1 MCSTW
6 SYTSTPRSSELQT
19 HPPVIAH
26 LWVHVT
32 VPQVPSEDWAGG
44 YGGGDAVDS
53 GGEIPC
59 RRMRSGSYIKAMG
72 DDDSADSDTSPKA
85 SPKSTLI
92 AQRDAFKRSASMDQR
107 LNATNSGSRC
117 ETPTLSSLRTTELSC
132 VRFRYSC
139 KQCTD
144 AYPNSRTTP
153 KTHTR
158 SRSYTR
164 SLTSTQVNRCSF
176 VQLFATETPI
186 SSFWPSRSWETH
198 STVSLSPCVR
208 PCSGKWSLRLSRRW
222 ICPACSEL
230 AATATYVPSRRA
242 AHKTTTA
249 SPSSPCLD
257 PREASKVGPVSV
269 CQPGL
274 GCGCGGS
281 DRVLRACGGLFPG
294 RRPGEGASG
303 TSPEQNK
310 LPHKRRDTLTHPF
323 LMWRL
328 FVSTFCSQAYS
339 CLHISFSSH
348 RSSWCDRRFLWF
360 SNRYKSTQEH
370 RMYQCAMSFEWASD
384 FWSSCYQ
391 QTSPNQKANRS
402 KPSTK
407 IFKQIMS
414 GTPDTKTV

>member
-1 MCSTW
+1 M
-6 SYTSTPRSSELQT
+6 
-19 HPPVIAH
+19 
-26 LWVHVT
+26 HVT

-117 ETPTLSSLRTTELSC
+117 EPPTLSSLRTTELSR
-132 VRFRYSC
+132 VWFRYSC

-176 VQLFATETPI
+176 VQ
-186 SSFWPSRSWETH
+186 SSLSICANLYLPSHSWEIH
-198 STVSLSPCVR
+198 STASLSPCAR
-208 PCSGKWSLRLSRRW
+208 PCSGRWSLRLWRRW

-230 AATATYVPSRRA
+230 AATATYAPSRRA
-242 AHKTTTA
+242 ARRMMTA

-257 PREASKVGPVSV
+257 PREASKAGPVSV

-274 GCGCGGS
+274 GCAAVVLI
-281 DRVLRACGGLFPG
+281 RVLRACGGLFPG
-294 RRPGEGASG
+294 RGPSEGASG
-303 TSPEQNK
+303 TSREQNK
-310 LPHKRRDTLTHPF
+310 LLHKCRDTLMHPF
-323 LMWRL
+323 LIQRL
-328 FVSTFCSQAYS
+328 SVSSFCSRAYS
-339 CLHISFSSH
+339 CFRISFSSH
-348 RSSWCDRRFLWF
+348 HSPRCDRRFLRF
-360 SNRYKSTQEH
+360 SNRYRNTQEH
-370 RMYQCAMSFEWASD
+370 QMYQCAMSFEWASD
-384 FWSSCYQ
+384 FWSRLLS

-407 IFKQIMS
+407 SWVAHQTQRQF
-414 GTPDTKTV
+414 GTGMERRV

>member
-1 MCSTW
+1 M
-6 SYTSTPRSSELQT
+6 
-19 HPPVIAH
+19 
-26 LWVHVT
+26 
-32 VPQVPSEDWAGG
+32 
-44 YGGGDAVDS
+44 DS

-117 ETPTLSSLRTTELSC
+117 ETPTLSNLRTTELSC

-176 VQLFATETPI
+176 VQ
-186 SSFWPSRSWETH
+186 SSLSICVNLYLPSCSWEIH

-208 PCSGKWSLRLSRRW
+208 PCSGRWSLRLSRRW

-230 AATATYVPSRRA
+230 AATATYAPSRRA
-242 AHKTTTA
+242 ARRTMTA
-249 SPSSPCLD
+249 SLSSPCLD
-257 PREASKVGPVSV
+257 PREASKAGPVSV

-274 GCGCGGS
+274 GCADVS
-281 DRVLRACGGLFPG
+281 AVVLIEF
-294 RRPGEGASG
+294 
-303 TSPEQNK
+303 
-310 LPHKRRDTLTHPF
+310 
-323 LMWRL
+323 
-328 FVSTFCSQAYS
+328 
-339 CLHISFSSH
+339 
-348 RSSWCDRRFLWF
+348 
-360 SNRYKSTQEH
+360 
-370 RMYQCAMSFEWASD
+370 
-384 FWSSCYQ
+384 
-391 QTSPNQKANRS
+391 
-402 KPSTK
+402 
-407 IFKQIMS
+407 
-414 GTPDTKTV
+414 